1 MVLQSKVKPH
11 QEHTPLPPNP
21 FPLLML
27 STNSFHTKII
37 IIIIKNTVWKERD
50 VFHFTRQGQEGRL
63 ICMVHYLLDKRSKH
77 FTQSLVPNPNKR
89 SRVSKVPLKYLI

>member
-1 MVLQSKVKPH
+1 MVLQSKAKPH

-37 IIIIKNTVWKERD
+37 IIIKKSETQYGKKGMFSILPDK
-50 VFHFTRQGQEGRL
+50 GR
-63 ICMVHYLLDKRSKH
+63 RAG
-77 FTQSLVPNPNKR
+77 
-89 SRVSKVPLKYLI
+89 